1 MKIHT
6 FLNMYLYFYRFV
18 WCHLNTKLK
27 CLVKGSISIKS
38 GGTKLEFTGEH
49 NHPPLDDDEF
59 QAAIFIEK
67 IMLRCLEDDSKPKKL
82 YDEEIVK

>member
-1 MKIHT
+1 M
-6 FLNMYLYFYRFV
+6 
-18 WCHLNTKLK
+18 NTKLK
-27 CLVKGSISIKS
+27 CLVKGSISVDNGVS
-38 GGTKLEFTGEH
+38 MLEYTLEH
-49 NHPPLDDDEF
+49 NHPPLDDNEF

>member
-1 MKIHT
+1 M
-6 FLNMYLYFYRFV
+6 
-18 WCHLNTKLK
+18 NTKLK
-27 CLVKGSISIKS
+27 CLVKGSISVDNS
-38 GGTKLEFTGEH
+38 VSMLEYTLEH
-49 NHPPLDDDEF
+49 NHPPLDDNEF

>member
-1 MKIHT
+1 M
-6 FLNMYLYFYRFV
+6 
-18 WCHLNTKLK
+18 NTKLK
-27 CLVKGSISIKS
+27 CVVKGTITTDNNIS
-38 GGTKLEFTGEH
+38 TMEYTGEH

-82 YDEEIVK
+82 YEEELIK

>member
-1 MKIHT
+1 M
-6 FLNMYLYFYRFV
+6 
-18 WCHLNTKLK
+18 NTKLK
-27 CLVKGSISIKS
+27 CSVKGSISVENNVS
-38 GGTKLEFTGEH
+38 MLEYTGEH

-82 YDEEIVK
+82 YEEEIIKYNLIHYFLNCLLLTI